1 MWRAARDRC
10 RPTKPAKDPSVLKSI
25 FEAEAP
31 PHPGEILREDIL
43 PRTGLAA
50 TDLAAHLDVAPNVV
64 EELLGEKRAVS
75 LDLALRLGAAL
86 GQGARYW
93 LGVQALF
100 DIWQAEQ
107 PALVPVRV
115 RPVEFTPRTRTATTG
130 RRAAAR

>member
-1 MWRAARDRC
+1 MLD
-10 RPTKPAKDPSVLKSI
+10 T
-25 FEAEAP
+25 EAP

-50 TDLAAHLDVAPNVV
+50 SDLAAHLDVAPNVV

-75 LDLALRLGAAL
+75 LDLAMRLGAAL

-93 LGVQALF
+93 LGVQAIF

-115 RPVEFTPRTRTATTG
+115 RPVQFTTRPRGAVSGG